1 MKYDVI
7 VVGGGF
13 AGTAAAVSAARE
25 GAKVLLLEKSGFLG
39 GAAGNC
45 YVNPFMGYTTKID
58 GKTTLL
64 SDGIF
69 TEILD
74 RLEKKGGLMP
84 NRVTFSEEVLKL
96 VFDEMTEESGVDV
109 LFHAY
114 LLRAERDCDRIKSV
128 TIMGKGGEMTFEAD
142 YFIDA
147 TGDADLTAC
156 VGAPYRIGRENDN
169 LCQPMTLCFR
179 MSGVDVDLAFKNTEK
194 INALYRKFR
203 EDGKIKNPR
212 EDVLKFKYVADGVLH
227 LNSTRIVKRSPFDLY
242 DLSFAERE
250 ARRQMFE
257 LYTFLKENCEGFEN
271 SMLLSSA
278 PEIGV
283 RESRMIDGVYTLT
296 VTDLKDCVH
305 FEDGIAACNY
315 DIDIHNPE
323 GTGTSHYYFKEG
335 TYYTIPYRSLMPKNI
350 KNLLAAGRCIS
361 GSHEAQASF
370 RIMPTCCSTGEAAGV
385 AAAVAAQEHTDFP
398 ETDVKKIQALLRKHH
413 AFIGE

>member
-58 GKTTLL
+58 GKMTLL

-156 VGAPYRIGRENDN
+156 AGAPYRIGREDDN
-169 LCQPMTLCFR
+169 LCQP
-179 MSGVDVDLAFKNTEK
+179 
-194 INALYRKFR
+194 
-203 EDGKIKNPR
+203 
-212 EDVLKFKYVADGVLH
+212 KFKYVADGVLH

-271 SMLLSSA
+271 STLLSSA

-398 ETDVKKIQALLRKHH
+398 ETDVKKIQALLRKHN